1 MFGYYLE
8 RNLHT
13 KTVTNLDKKNS
24 NAGDNKGCVNM
35 WTMNNDKLSED
46 SGDEN
51 VSEDGEYNEDSGHM
65 MTKWEQQR

>member
-1 MFGYYLE
+1 
-8 RNLHT
+8 
-13 KTVTNLDKKNS
+13 
-24 NAGDNKGCVNM
+24 M